1 MIPAY
6 VFQRKYGADYR
17 QGHILPSSN
26 KSVIEKNYEL
36 LKPIIRNEFNILA
49 QGQVTWIQLERSEH
63 RYSLV
68 SSEDGTI
75 SLYDSEIANS
85 GNDLGQPSKPLA
97 VLCSE
102 HFIRKGLPDR
112 LRKER
117 KLFKV
122 SPNSHSRCVS
132 RVQWWPVDNG
142 IFTSSG
148 HDAVLNVWDANEL
161 EVVCEYTSSSCGI
174 IYGHATNPS
183 GSGVIAIAT
192 ERHLLSCSPDDGL
205 KLYDV
210 RKGSVLMSYEL
221 SQLGQSDKSGPSSK
235 KRDLLSQGHYAEQTL
250 KSTLDFSPI
259 SSLFT
264 SDGDSVVSLCSSGRL
279 LHFNTASGT
288 LIHNT
293 TLRSKTVPS
302 LLVYQFSTSR
312 AHRADSVFIPNG
324 SNILHRYNSKT
335 GVVDQMTSAHFTG
348 INCCELNDSQLKL
361 LSSGK
366 DREIVTWMATRK
378 EKLVLDESEDLSD
391 WDS

>member
-1 MIPAY
+1 MAFSPLVATMQCLMSGMRMSWRLCVNIHLHHVELSMGMRQTQVALGSSQLQQKGDFS
-6 VFQRKYGADYR
+6 VRSGIVLFDIRSGSSFNKIVHRNRK
-17 QGHILPSSN
+17 
-26 KSVIEKNYEL
+26 
-36 LKPIIRNEFNILA
+36 
-49 QGQVTWIQLERSEH
+49 
-63 RYSLV
+63 
-68 SSEDGTI
+68 
-75 SLYDSEIANS
+75 
-85 GNDLGQPSKPLA
+85 
-97 VLCSE
+97 
-102 HFIRKGLPDR
+102 
-112 LRKER
+112 KER
-117 KLFKV
+117 NAV
-122 SPNSHSRCVS
+122 VMDVHWSP
-132 RVQWWPVDNG
+132 
-142 IFTSSG
+142 
-148 HDAVLNVWDANEL
+148 AND
-161 EVVCEYTSSSCGI
+161 
-174 IYGHATNPS
+174 
-183 GSGVIAIAT
+183 
-192 ERHLLSCSPDDGL
+192 RHLLSCSPDDGL